1 MAASLASALA
11 EAQVVAD
18 LVSASGIPAGNIFA
32 PHTPAGMLMI
42 GTHIWVGDEVQG
54 LHHYVPVDPN
64 NIDPVNTGK
73 FVFDTNSEWSMGGGT
88 ACIPWCSIG
97 QVVQDGSTRAYVASY
112 DHAKGQPFQIGGP
125 GVWMIQI
132 QSPLGIFSPFE
143 GVSPVAAGLGLSG
156 DQPTAIALGPDT
168 KLYVGFLKNG
178 NIKRVANPS
187 VLNPSSQNQTVE
199 SVGSTPNGQPMR
211 AMAFLGADLYVATD
225 QGLAVVHNAGACIG
239 NAGSCGNAV
248 CRTVL
253 PARRTSAS
261 PPTA

>member
-1 MAASLASALA
+1 
-11 EAQVVAD
+11 
-18 LVSASGIPAGNIFA
+18 
-32 PHTPAGMLMI
+32 
-42 GTHIWVGDEVQG
+42 VQG
-54 LHHYVPVDPN
+54 LHHYVTVDPN

-143 GVSPVAAGLGLSG
+143 GVSPVAAGWGLSG